1 MVPEAQQARP
11 RIGRYLITGVLGKGG
26 MGMVYRG
33 LDEKLEREVAIKTI
47 TTTGAVPEES
57 QRRFEIEAKAAARM
71 QHPNIVAVY
80 ELSEDRGVRFIA
92 MELLRGTDLD
102 ALLRSQE
109 EVLLAEKLE
118 IAIQVCRGLAYAHER
133 GVFHRDIKPAN
144 IGLLEDDGTAKI
156 MDFGIAKLE
165 GTQLT
170 KTGMMVG
177 TVNYMSP
184 EQVQGDKKLDGRT
197 DIFSMGVIL
206 YQLLSGERPFQG
218 DSVTQVLYKIVK
230 EPPAPLELSS
240 LGEVG
245 PRLASIVERALAK
258 NREER
263 YQTAK
268 ELADSL
274 QRVLDDH
281 RREVGAVDPGVLDA
295 ITAARRK
302 VRAGQVDER
311 LVAQLET
318 IVASSPSLVDARRA
332 LRTARRLKDTGSRP
346 QVPPEELLT
355 QLASTFQSAPT
366 RVAPSPDLDP
376 TVVAD
381 EARADSGGRRRVLL
395 ALGAVVLALGAA
407 GVFLLRGGGQA
418 APPAPVE
425 VRIPVRSL
433 PVGAAVWVDG
443 RDSGVVTNDELVLP
457 EPVPEQVE
465 LAFRKAGHRA
475 ESRTVRLPLAPGET
489 VSVTLES
496 ATSVTPVRTSPAGA
510 TVTVDGERVAGVTPL
525 EISLDPE
532 SGHVLGFALDGYLP
546 REVRIVAGEMPEVVE
561 TSLEPLPPPGRLSVV
576 SGYPLDVVW
585 RGRTLARGTA
595 APQVELASGPQVVTL
610 AAPNVFLRRDYQ
622 VTVPAGGRTAIEAP
636 GLGEINV
643 RALPDNCEVLIGG
656 AFVDYPPILDRQ
668 IVVGPHTVTFRWP
681 DGATREYPVEIGA
694 GRPTFVTGKKE

>member
-1 MVPEAQQARP
+1 MPEAKRGTRP
-11 RIGRYLITGVLGKGG
+11 RIGRYLITGRLGKGG

-80 ELSEDRGVRFIA
+80 ELERGPRRQVHRDGA
-92 MELLRGTDLD
+92 APGHRPRRPP
-102 ALLRSQE
+102 AVARRRSSSPRSSTSR
-109 EVLLAEKLE
+109 
-118 IAIQVCRGLAYAHER
+118 IQVCRGLAYAHER

-206 YQLLSGERPFQG
+206 YQLLAGERPFQG

-230 EPPAPLELSS
+230 EPPPPLDLSS

-268 ELADSL
+268 ELADRPAAGPRRPPSGGG
-274 QRVLDDH
+274 RGGPRGPRGHH
-281 RREVGAVDPGVLDA
+281 RRAPEGAGRPGRRPPGGPAGDDRGVEPGA
-295 ITAARRK
+295 RGRPAGAAH
-302 VRAGQVDER
+302 RATTQGAPGGRHE
-311 LVAQLET
+311 
-318 IVASSPSLVDARRA
+318 
-332 LRTARRLKDTGSRP
+332 
-346 QVPPEELLT
+346 VPPEELLT

-366 RVAPSPDLDP
+366 RVEPSPELEP
-376 TVVAD
+376 TVVAG
-381 EARADSGGRRRVLL
+381 EAPARSPGSPADPAGAGRGGRSPS
-395 ALGAVVLALGAA
+395 APWASSCCG
-407 GVFLLRGGGQA
+407 GGGQA
-418 APPAPVE
+418 APPGPIE

-457 EPVPEQVE
+457 EPVPQQVE
-465 LAFRKAGHRA
+465 LTFRKAGHRD

-496 ATSVTPVRTSPAGA
+496 AASVTPVRTTPAGA

-532 SGHVLGFALDGYLP
+532 SDHVLGFALDGHLP
-546 REVRIVAGEMPEVVE
+546 REVRIVAGEVPEVVE

-576 SGYPLDVVW
+576 SALS
-585 RGRTLARGTA
+585 GRRAVARPDAWPGG
-595 APQVELASGPQVVTL
+595 APPRRWTLASGPQVVTL
-610 AAPNVFLRRDYQ
+610 SAPTVFLRRDYR
-622 VTVPAGGRTAIEAP
+622 VTVPAGGGHRHRGP
-636 GLGEINV
+636 RRGQDQHP
-643 RALPDNCEVLIGG
+643 RAS
-656 AFVDYPPILDRQ
+656 RQ
-668 IVVGPHTVTFRWP
+668 LRGPHRRDVRRLP
-681 DGATREYPVEIGA
+681 ADPGPRRSSP
-694 GRPTFVTGKKE
+694 GRTP

>member
-1 MVPEAQQARP
+1 VVPEAQQARP
-11 RIGRYLITGVLGKGG
+11 RIGRYLVTGVLGKGG

-184 EQVQGDKKLDGRT
+184 EQVQGDKQLDGRT

-230 EPPAPLELSS
+230 EPPPPLDLSS
-240 LGEVG
+240 LGQVG
-245 PRLASIVERALAK
+245 PRLASIVEQALAK
-258 NREER
+258 NRDER
-263 YQTAK
+263 YQTAR

-274 QRVLDDH
+274 QRVLDEH
-281 RREVGAVDPGVLDA
+281 RREVGTAAPAVLEA

-302 VRAGQVDER
+302 VRAGQIDDR

-318 IVASSPSLVDARRA
+318 IVASSPAFVEARRT

-346 QVPPEELLT
+346 QAPSEELLT

-366 RVAPSPDLDP
+366 RVAPSPDLEP
-376 TVVAD
+376 TVVTD
-381 EARADSGGRRRVLL
+381 EAEAGAGSGGRRPILLALGVAVL
-395 ALGAVVLALGAA
+395 ALGAVGL
-407 GVFLLRGGGQA
+407 FMSRGGEDA
-418 APPAPVE
+418 ASVAPVE
-425 VRIPVRSL
+425 VRVPVRSL
-433 PVGAAVWVDG
+433 PVGASVWVDG
-443 RDSGVVTNDELVLP
+443 RDSGVVTNDELILP
-457 EPVPEQVE
+457 DPVPEQVE
-465 LAFRKAGHRA
+465 LTFRKAGHRD
-475 ESRTVRLPLAPGET
+475 ETRTVRLPLAPGET

-496 ATSVTPVRTSPAGA
+496 AASVTPVRTTPAGA

-525 EISLDPE
+525 EISLDPA
-532 SGHVLGFALDGYLP
+532 SD
-546 REVRIVAGEMPEVVE
+546 
-561 TSLEPLPPPGRLSVV
+561 PG
-576 SGYPLDVVW
+576 
-585 RGRTLARGTA
+585 GTH
-595 APQVELASGPQVVTL
+595 
-610 AAPNVFLRRDYQ
+610 R
-622 VTVPAGGRTAIEAP
+622 
-636 GLGEINV
+636 
-643 RALPDNCEVLIGG
+643 
-656 AFVDYPPILDRQ
+656 
-668 IVVGPHTVTFRWP
+668 H
-681 DGATREYPVEIGA
+681 
-694 GRPTFVTGKKE
+694 